1 MRTKYMAEHPCQG
14 MTKAEISAFE
24 AIAINR
30 PPRCSNRTLERLL
43 ARCVIARE
51 EKRISLRDGLPPSVV
66 STFYVPLAIHM
77 QWCEWTGERHRGG
90 PDAKGSQESPRHGGA
105 SNSTAMNRKGST
117 NMNDRITNIA
127 SGATFFED

>member
-43 ARCVIARE
+43 ARGVIARD
-51 EKRISLRDGLPPSVV
+51 EKRISSRDGLPPFGHVHILRS
-66 STFYVPLAIHM
+66 
-77 QWCEWTGERHRGG
+77 
-90 PDAKGSQESPRHGGA
+90 
-105 SNSTAMNRKGST
+105 
-117 NMNDRITNIA
+117 
-127 SGATFFED
+127 SGDP